1 MATRSNHAP
10 GGKRGEERRR
20 KKEKKDGRLAPFG
33 IVAHQSTSGIRTL
46 SGLAVLRE
54 GLTAMQTTA
63 TDDGDERRRYNEWLL
78 GGELDGDAEDD
89 DERCQRT
96 TATRRITSR
105 PGCDSVADLDPLRH
119 PITPPLPGRKP
130 RPERVVRRRG
140 DAKAPAIPAG
150 QPEQFSRA
158 AALTTASSGGW
169 WGLFLPRSELSAGA
183 RREEDMMMS
192 TLIRTVPSGGPSLAW
207 SVAAPTGGGHKP

>member
-1 MATRSNHAP
+1 MPTN
-10 GGKRGEERRR
+10 
-20 KKEKKDGRLAPFG
+20 
-33 IVAHQSTSGIRTL
+33 
-46 SGLAVLRE
+46 
-54 GLTAMQTTA
+54 
-63 TDDGDERRRYNEWLL
+63 DGDEQRR
-78 GGELDGDAEDD
+78 
-89 DERCQRT
+89 RT

-158 AALTTASSGGW
+158 AALTTVSSGGW
-169 WGLFLPRSELSAGA
+169 WGLFLPRLELSAGA
-183 RREEDMMMS
+183 RREEDMMIP

-207 SVAAPTGGGHKP
+207 SVTAPPQTLDARTEWAESGEALVVGSRSRWRPRVDTSSLVDGLC